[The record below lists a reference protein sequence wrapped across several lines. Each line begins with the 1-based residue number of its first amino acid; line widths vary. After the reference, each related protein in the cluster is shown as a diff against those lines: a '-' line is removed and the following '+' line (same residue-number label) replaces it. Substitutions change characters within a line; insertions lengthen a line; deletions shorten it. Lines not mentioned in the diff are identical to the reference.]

1 MKKATLQSLVN
12 YLDGQT
18 IDNLSEIKAEL
29 EAELNKDK
37 ARKDANAQAYEKVHD
52 VIVGN
57 LDATPCTCA
66 ELYEAIKGKLPEGF
80 GKGKVQYALTHLW
93 EDEIVKIE
101 GTPNTYRKA

>member
-1 MKKATLQSLVN
+1 MKKVTLQSLVN
-12 YLDGQT
+12 YLNGQT

-29 EAELNKDK
+29 EAELSKDK
-37 ARKDANAQAYEKVHD
+37 ARKDANAQAYEQVHD

-80 GKGKVQYALTHLW
+80 SKGKVQYALTHLW